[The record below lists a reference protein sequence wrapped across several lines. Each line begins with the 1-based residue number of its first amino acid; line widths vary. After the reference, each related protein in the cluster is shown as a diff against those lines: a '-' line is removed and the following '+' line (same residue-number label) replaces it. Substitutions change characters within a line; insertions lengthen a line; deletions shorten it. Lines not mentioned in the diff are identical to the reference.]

1 MTKDA
6 KRKIKIYAAAIAL
19 PLAVGGLSALLTM
32 GNMDIYETL
41 QTPPGAPP
49 SWLFPV
55 VWTVLYILMGVSSAR
70 VWLEWERAPHFADRG
85 LSAYILSLGFN
96 FCWSI
101 FFFNYRALLFSFW
114 WLVVLWLL
122 ILLTIRLYR
131 RVSPWAAYLQI
142 PYTLWVAY
150 AGYLNLGIWYL
161 NP

>member
-1 MTKDA
+1 MA
-6 KRKIKIYAAAIAL
+6 
-19 PLAVGGLSALLTM
+19 
-32 GNMDIYETL
+32 
-41 QTPPGAPP
+41 
-49 SWLFPV
+49 FPV

-131 RVSPWAAYLQI
+131 RVSPGAAYLQI
-142 PYTLWVAY
+142 PYALWVAY

-161 NP
+161 NR